1 MSNVHRLKAVRE
13 ERKELLDQI
22 AALKE
27 EEEKILKERDVFAY
41 LYEAING
48 VSLEVQTSL
57 SPKSLGVHVSIYS
70 DEGEG
75 KHILLP
81 LSEFERFTEAMI
93 AARQCLSDKGMIL

>member
-1 MSNVHRLKAVRE
+1 MRE
-13 ERKELLDQI
+13 ERKDLLDQL

-27 EEEKILKERDVFAY
+27 EEKKILEERDVFAY

-57 SPKSLGVHVSIYS
+57 SPESMGVHVSIYS
-70 DEGEG
+70 GECEG

-81 LSEFERFTEAMI
+81 LSEFERFIEAMI
-93 AARQCLSDKGMIL
+93 AARQYLSDKGVML